1 MTRSTDDNAGGK
13 RAFGDAVRNFQDAA
27 EAFAASARDQASERA
42 AAFLDEAAA
51 RLRGDAAAAGP
62 GDAERRAGAGHSGR
76 RRHGPRGVHRHRGDG
91 VIVAR
96 RRLHRDVAR
105 GRIAG
110 VCAGIADYFGVE
122 TWVTRCAAV
131 VGLIFMGQVTLP
143 AYLVAWVVMERAPVP
158 GEPSRRRHRGGAE
171 GAAAP
176 NGIEAGFSARRRLKA
191 LLADAAELELRLRR
205 METHVTSG
213 QYALQRELRDIEES

>member
-1 MTRSTDDNAGGK
+1 MNRKKMSQQQNNQCQVNLRRGSPSVEVSDKIKHLKTSGK
-13 RAFGDAVRNFQDAA
+13 VVLKIKYNFHHQ
-27 EAFAASARDQASERA
+27 
-42 AAFLDEAAA
+42 
-51 RLRGDAAAAGP
+51 
-62 GDAERRAGAGHSGR
+62 
-76 RRHGPRGVHRHRGDG
+76 RHRGDG

-96 RRLHRDVAR
+96 RRLYRNVAR
-105 GRIAG
+105 RRIAG

-158 GEPSRRRHRGGAE
+158 GEPPRRRRRGGAE
-171 GAAAP
+171 GVAAA
-176 NGIEAGFSARRRLKA
+176 NGVEAGFSARRRLKA